1 MADYKKRHIAVSPQ
15 ERLQL
20 EESKASY
27 EKKAGET
34 DWGSFLGVA
43 TGIGLAALGVYVLA
57 KASRQ
62 NSTTWQ
68 VTCPNSECRTV
79 FPVVTQAPPALA
91 QVTCPNCR
99 AELIVDFGNVVS
111 PSTSEQPKEVAQPG
125 ETIDMYCAHCRR
137 QMAVTVT
144 EGYGPQG
151 VEYLQCPFCGGV
163 TTFGIGEAEL
173 EA

>member
-20 EESKASY
+20 EDGKASY

-43 TGIGLAALGVYVLA
+43 TGIGLAALGVYALA
-57 KASRQ
+57 KASRK
-62 NSTTWQ
+62 NATTWQ
-68 VTCPNSECRTV
+68 VTCPNYDCREV
-79 FPVVTQAPPALA
+79 FPVVTQSPPQLA
-91 QVTCPNCR
+91 QVACPNCR
-99 AELIVDFGNVVS
+99 AELIVDFANVVS
-111 PSTSEQPKEVAQPG
+111 PPTSQQPQVGSQPG
-125 ETIDMYCAHCRR
+125 EMLNIYCSHCQR
-137 QMAVTVT
+137 QMEVTVT

-163 TTFGIGEAEL
+163 TTFGRGQAEL
-173 EA
+173 EG